1 MSLFTLPSAK
11 ALPPTHYTHF
21 YVHIKLRR
29 SSRRYAITLMTT
41 NLLNLVQY
49 RVVWWLN
56 TAWTLNYV
64 NSNSSILAP
73 LLISSCL
80 TIQNVK
86 RQHYH
91 ARDVNRMIR
100 T

>member
-1 MSLFTLPSAK
+1 MNLSTLPSVK

-49 RVVWWLN
+49 RVVCWLN

-64 NSNSSILAP
+64 TSNSSSLRCMYLSRFMP
-73 LLISSCL
+73 
-80 TIQNVK
+80 VK
-86 RQHYH
+86 ETPFKMLE
-91 ARDVNRMIR
+91 N
-100 T
+100 